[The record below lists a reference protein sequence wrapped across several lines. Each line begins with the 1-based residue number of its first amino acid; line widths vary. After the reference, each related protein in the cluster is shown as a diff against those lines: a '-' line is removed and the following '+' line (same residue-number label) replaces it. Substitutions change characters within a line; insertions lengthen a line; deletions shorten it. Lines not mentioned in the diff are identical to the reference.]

1 MNPIAVIPKS
11 TYTTHMFWRAVE
23 AGAREGAKEAG
34 VEMIWKGSLDED
46 DTAQQIQIVQ
56 QFVSEG
62 VGGIVLAPIDDT
74 ALRGPVAAAMQKGI
88 PVVIMDSAL
97 KGEPLKDFVCTVST
111 NNHRAGEMAG
121 EHLGKLLHGKGKV
134 AVPRYLECSA
144 STVQREA
151 GCLEAIKK
159 FPDIQVILENR
170 YSCTTISKAQS
181 AAVAVLD
188 QLKEADGIFCSNE
201 TSTFGML
208 LALRQNNLAGSK
220 KFVGFDTSPALVEG
234 LKRGEI
240 QALVAQ
246 NPKKMGREAVQA
258 LVAKMKGETVHAVI
272 DSGAVVATKENLGT
286 PEIQA
291 LLFQPKDIQWSWVST
306 TVSLKELDS
315 YSDL

>member
-1 MNPIAVIPKS
+1 MNPIAVIPKCIV
-11 TYTTHMFWRAVE
+11 HVFWKAVE

-34 VEMIWKGSLDED
+34 VEMIWKGSLKED
-46 DTAQQIQIVQ
+46 DPGQQIQIVQ

-62 VGGIVLAPIDDT
+62 VSGIVLAPIDDT

-88 PVVIMDSAL
+88 PVVIMDSPL

-121 EHLGKLLHGKGKV
+121 ERLGKLLHGKGTV
-134 AVPRYLECSA
+134 AILRYIKCS
-144 STVQREA
+144 TNTGQREA

-159 FPDIQVILENR
+159 FPDIQVILDNR
-170 YSCTTISKAQS
+170 YSGWSIIEAQS
-181 AAVAVLD
+181 TALD
-188 QLKEADGIFCSNE
+188 MLDKLKEADGIFCSNE
-201 TSTFGML
+201 PTTFGML

-258 LVAKMKGETVHAVI
+258 LVAKMNGETVNAVI
-272 DSGAVVATKENLGT
+272 DSGAAVVTKENLET

-291 LLFQPKDIQWSWVST
+291 LLFQSKDIQWSWVST
-306 TVSLKELDS
+306 TVALKELDS
-315 YSDL
+315 SSDL

>member
-1 MNPIAVIPKS
+1 MNPIAVIPKC
-11 TYTTHMFWRAVE
+11 TVHVFWKAVE

-34 VEMIWKGSLDED
+34 VEMIWKGSLKED
-46 DTAQQIQIVQ
+46 DPAQQIQIVQ
-56 QFVSEG
+56 HFVSEG

-74 ALRGPVAAAMQKGI
+74 ALRGPVAAAMQKGV
-88 PVVIMDSAL
+88 PVVIMDSPL

-121 EHLGKLLHGKGKV
+121 EQLGKLLHGKGTV
-134 AVPRYLECSA
+134 AVLRFIECCA
-144 STVQREA
+144 STRQRET

-159 FPDIQVILENR
+159 FPDIQVILDNR
-170 YSCTTISKAQS
+170 YSGWSISEAQS
-181 AAVAVLD
+181 TALAMLD
-188 QLKEADGIFCSNE
+188 KLKEADGIFCSNE
-201 TSTFGML
+201 PSTFGML

-272 DSGAVVATKENLGT
+272 DSGATVVTKENLGT

-291 LLFQPKDIQWSWVST
+291 LLFQSKDIQWSWVST
-306 TVSLKELDS
+306 TVALKELDS
-315 YSDL
+315 CSNL

>member
-1 MNPIAVIPKS
+1 MNPIAVIPKC
-11 TYTTHMFWRAVE
+11 TVHLFWKAVE

-34 VEMIWKGSLDED
+34 VEMIWKGSLKED
-46 DTAQQIQIVQ
+46 DPGQQIQIVQ

-62 VGGIVLAPIDDT
+62 VSGIVLAPIDDT

-88 PVVIMDSAL
+88 PVVIMDSPL
-97 KGEPLKDFVCTVST
+97 RGEPLKDFVCTVST

-121 EHLGKLLHGKGKV
+121 ERLGKLLHGKGTV
-134 AVPRYLECSA
+134 AILRYIKCS
-144 STVQREA
+144 TNTGQREA

-159 FPDIQVILENR
+159 FPDIQVILDNR
-170 YSCTTISKAQS
+170 YSGWSISEAQS
-181 AAVAVLD
+181 TALD
-188 QLKEADGIFCSNE
+188 MLDKLKEADGIFCSNE
-201 TSTFGML
+201 PTTFGML

-258 LVAKMKGETVHAVI
+258 LVAKMNGETVNAVI
-272 DSGAVVATKENLGT
+272 DSGAAVVTKENLET

-291 LLFQPKDIQWSWVST
+291 LLFQSKDIQWSWVST
-306 TVSLKELDS
+306 TVALKELDS
-315 YSDL
+315 SSDL